1 MENLKNTI
9 NKTETLLNNVKLA
22 KDKINKT
29 VVRGGG
35 ITSKSLSEIPNN
47 IKSMISKNY
56 KKIAII
62 KDDDIISLNGRRK
75 EVKIPLRLDLEPNL
89 IFLTIE
95 SLKDGSLPTVNS
107 KYHISEET
115 CSIGYFGYDMIKVW
129 VETFSKDE
137 MDIVISCTDREQTF
151 KILEIIAIE

>member
-1 MENLKNTI
+1 MLKNTI
-9 NKTETLLNNVKLA
+9 DNTEELKNKVKLA
-22 KDKINKT
+22 KQRINET
-29 VVRGGG
+29 VVRGG
-35 ITSKSLSEIPNN
+35 ITSKGLSEISDN
-47 IKSMISKNY
+47 IKSMLGQY

-62 KDDDIISLNGRRK
+62 KNDDIISLNGRRK

-115 CSIGYFGYDMIKVW
+115 CSIGYFGYNMIKVW

>member
-1 MENLKNTI
+1 MADLKTTIAQTENLKN
-9 NKTETLLNNVKLA
+9 KVKLA
-22 KDKINKT
+22 KDKINET
-29 VVRGGG
+29 VVRGG
-35 ITSKSLSEIPNN
+35 ITSKSLSEIPDN
-47 IKSMISKNY
+47 IKSMLGQY

-62 KDDDIISLNGRRK
+62 KNDDIISLNGRRK

-115 CSIGYFGYDMIKVW
+115 CSIGYFGYNMIKVW

>member
-1 MENLKNTI
+1 MDLKEQINRTGNLETKLKKGITNI
-9 NKTETLLNNVKLA
+9 N
-22 KDKINKT
+22 DII
-29 VVRGGG
+29 VRGGG
-35 ITSKSLSEIPNN
+35 VQSTSVAEIPNN

-62 KDDDIISLNGRRK
+62 KNDSIISLNGRRK

-115 CSIGYFGYDMIKVW
+115 CSIGYFGYNMIKVW